1 MARLRSSDISSER
14 MTQKLG
20 SPRSVN
26 KQTIIGID
34 DAQRRTIMVIRITLA
49 LALVILALA
58 AVPILAG
65 PGVNLGL
72 ASLGSGGGN
81 LVPLW

>member
-1 MARLRSSDISSER
+1 

-58 AVPILAG
+58 AVAG
-65 PGVNLGL
+65 PGGNIGHPPYDN
-72 ASLGSGGGN
+72 LGSGGGN

>member
-1 MARLRSSDISSER
+1 

-49 LALVILALA
+49 LSLVILALA
-58 AVPILAG
+58 AVPILASSEG
-65 PGVNLGL
+65 NLGHPPYDN
-72 ASLGSGGGN
+72 LGSGGGN